1 MPIRI
6 WKCKIQ
12 STVDTRNYRLATKK
26 MEVYMAFTAPNE
38 TYSGK
43 VYQVDAGTD
52 KTIVIGGEN
61 VLPFNSFEGNMPNR
75 PVIAYEIQDVPPDD
89 WPDTLKKVYEGV
101 SGDPVT
107 WAKHCQDKLNA
118 KAIALRLIG
127 THPDRENRSAEDA
140 AKTVKDVLAAVKVPL
155 IILGSNNIEKDT
167 SILVAAAEAAKDKN
181 CFIGKAMEE
190 NYKTIVAACMANNHK
205 LIAMSQLDINLS
217 KQLNILITQ
226 MGFDKERLVTDP
238 MCSALGYGLDYT
250 YSVMERIRLAAL
262 TQNDLTMQT
271 PMLGDIGM
279 YVWKVKES
287 TATEAELPVGGALEP
302 RGIAWETLTAGAL
315 MIAGAELLI
324 MRHPEAVKAVE
335 KLIDELI

>member
-1 MPIRI
+1 
-6 WKCKIQ
+6 
-12 STVDTRNYRLATKK
+12 
-26 MEVYMAFTAPNE
+26 MAFTAPNE

-43 VYQVDAGTD
+43 VYQVEAGTD

-107 WAKHCQDKLNA
+107 WAKYCQDKLNA

-127 THPDRENRSAEDA
+127 THPDRQNRSAQDA
-140 AKTVKDVLAAVKVPL
+140 AKTVKDVLAAIKVPL
-155 IILGSNNIEKDT
+155 IILGSNHVEKDT
-167 SILVAAAEAAKDKN
+167 AILVAAAEAAKDKN
-181 CFIGKAMEE
+181 CFIGKALEE

-279 YVWKVKES
+279 YAWKVKES
-287 TATEAELPVGGALEP
+287 TASEAELPVGGALEP

-315 MIAGAELLI
+315 MIAGAGLLI
-324 MRHPEAVKAVE
+324 MRHPEAVNAVE
-335 KLIDELI
+335 KFIDELI

>member
-1 MPIRI
+1 
-6 WKCKIQ
+6 
-12 STVDTRNYRLATKK
+12 
-26 MEVYMAFTAPNE
+26 MAFTAPNE

-43 VYQVDAGTD
+43 VYQVEGGTD

-61 VLPFNSFEGNMPNR
+61 VLPFHSFEGNLPNR
-75 PVIAYEIQDVPPDD
+75 PVIAYEIQDVPPGD
-89 WPDTLKKVYEGV
+89 WPETLKKVYEGV
-101 SGDPVT
+101 SGDPVS
-107 WAKHCQDKLNA
+107 WAKYCQDKLNA

-127 THPDRENRSAEDA
+127 THPDRENHSPEEA

-167 SILVAAAEAAKDKN
+167 LVLVAAAEAAKGRN

-190 NYKTIVAACMANNHK
+190 NYKTIVAACMANDHK

-226 MGFDKERLVTDP
+226 MGFDKERMVTDP

-279 YVWKVKES
+279 YAWKVKES
-287 TATEAELPVGGALEP
+287 NAPEEELPIGGALEP

-324 MRHPEAVKAVE
+324 MRHPEAVKAIE
-335 KLIDELI
+335 KLIDELM